1 MKYNNP
7 NIAVFESIPLSAKN
21 KRTLAKL
28 KRFDKSPLGKTFNL
42 EKWKK
47 IEKYC
52 STQIPLPNGDY
63 APLLDWM
70 KMPLSLVFCYDF
82 PIREIFTGV
91 GRSNYK
97 SGFGTMVAEL
107 TLLLGGRP
115 NQAMKFMAVSKAVAE
130 SEMFTHLQLSLTSGV
145 AAKQAIQINKDNVAI
160 PMKSK
165 LPTRGSSVV
174 IRGADEKKLD
184 GGREQLVVVDELG
197 AMAKSPLG
205 TLRQGLAKN
214 EGLLLVTTTNNLI
227 RGGAYDNEMKIFET
241 YLDNDDFSRWSF
253 IYELDDVEEVH
264 QPDKWIKANPAIGIA
279 VKQQDIQKDLDDA
292 KADPSKMA
300 VALTKRFNLNAN
312 GVNKYFS
319 PQEVDAA
326 QLMNFDFKGLYGVL
340 GSDFSITGDTWGS
353 VFLTMVGRTF
363 YALPIAIRP
372 QEKEDAYRHLGETHY
387 HEGGRNDS
395 IEGVKT
401 LVNLL
406 EENDLHTI
414 KLAIDPAYSS
424 RFLEKFEELGLYA
437 DVEKVKQNA
446 FTMSSAIQSTKRS
459 LQSGEMFYVGNLMK
473 VHLLNAKVAN
483 QKDTAAIRLVKD
495 TKEGKIDLTDALTNA
510 VYVYESNL
518 ADFAL
523 YGEENLNTMREKGI
537 AISEEGKLL

>member
-21 KRTLAKL
+21 KKTLAKL
-28 KRFDKSPLGKTFNL
+28 KRFDDSLLGRTFNL
-42 EKWKK
+42 EKWEK

-52 STQIPLPNGDY
+52 STQVPLPNGEY

-70 KMPLSLVFCYDF
+70 KMPLSLAFCYDF
-82 PIREIFTGV
+82 PIREIFAGV

-107 TLLLGGRP
+107 NLLLGGRP
-115 NQAMKFMAVSKAVAE
+115 NQAMKFMAVSKSVAE
-130 SEMFTHLQLSLTSGV
+130 AEMFAHLQLSLTSGV
-145 AAKQAIQINKDNVAI
+145 AAKQGIQINKDSVAI

-174 IRGADEKKLD
+174 IRGADEKRLD

-197 AMAKSPLG
+197 AMQKSPLG

-214 EGLLLVTTTNNLI
+214 KGLLLTTTTNNLI

-241 YLDNDDFSRWSF
+241 YLEGDDFSRWSF
-253 IYELDDVEEVH
+253 IYELDDVEEVT
-264 QPDKWIKANPAIGIA
+264 DESKWIKANPAIGVA
-279 VKQQDIQKDLDDA
+279 VQYEDIRKDLQDA

-300 VALTKRFNLNAN
+300 IALTKRFNLNAN
-312 GVNKYFS
+312 GINKYFS
-319 PQEVDAA
+319 PQEVDSA

-340 GSDFSITGDTWGS
+340 GSDFSLTGDTWGS
-353 VFLTMVGRTF
+353 VFLCMVGSTF

-372 QEKEDAYRHLGETHY
+372 QEQDDQYRHLGETHY
-387 HEGGRNDS
+387 HEGKRNDS

-401 LVNLL
+401 LVNYL
-406 EENDLHTI
+406 EENDLHVI

-424 RFLEKFEELGLYA
+424 RFLEKFEQMGLYA
-437 DVEKVKQNA
+437 DVQKVKQNS
-446 FTMSSAIQSTKRS
+446 FSISSSVQSTKRS
-459 LQSGEMFYVGNLMK
+459 LQAGELFYTGNLMK
-473 VHLLNAKVAN
+473 VHLLNSKVAI

-495 TKEGKIDLTDALTNA
+495 SKGGKIDLADALVDA
-510 VYVYESNL
+510 IDVYESNL
-518 ADFAL
+518 TDFSL
-523 YGEENLNTMREKGI
+523 YGEENLNIMRAKGV
-537 AISEEGKLL
+537 AISEEGKLI

>member
-7 NIAVFESIPLSAKN
+7 NIAVFESVPLSAKN
-21 KRTLAKL
+21 KKTLAKL
-28 KRFDKSPLGKTFNL
+28 KRFDKSPQGKTFNL
-42 EKWKK
+42 DKWKK

-70 KMPLSLVFCYDF
+70 KMPLSLAFCYDF
-82 PIREIFTGV
+82 PVREIFAGV

-97 SGFGTMVAEL
+97 SGFGTMAAEL

-115 NQAMKFMAVSKAVAE
+115 NQAMKFMAVSKEVALA
-130 SEMFTHLQLSLTSGV
+130 EMFAHLQLSLTNGV
-145 AAKQAIQINKDNVAI
+145 AAKQGIQVNKDNVSI
-160 PMKSK
+160 PVKSK
-165 LPTRGSSVV
+165 LPTRGSSVI

-197 AMAKSPLG
+197 AMLKSPLG

-214 EGLLLVTTTNNLI
+214 KGLLLITTTNNLI

-241 YLDNDDFSRWSF
+241 YLDDDDYSRWSF
-253 IYELDDVEEVH
+253 MYELDDIEEVY
-264 QPDKWIKANPAIGIA
+264 QEDKWIKANPALGTA
-279 VKQQDIQKDLDDA
+279 VQAEDIWKDLNDA

-312 GVNKYFS
+312 GINKYFS

-326 QLMNFDFKGLYGVL
+326 QLQNFDFDGLYGVL
-340 GSDFSITGDTWGS
+340 GSDFSLTGDTWGS
-353 VFLTMVGRTF
+353 VFLCMVGSTY

-372 QEKEDAYRHLGETHY
+372 QEQEDQYRHLGETHY
-387 HEGGRNDS
+387 HEGKRNDS

-401 LVNLL
+401 LVNYL
-406 EENDLHTI
+406 EEHDLHTI

-424 RFLEKFEELGLYA
+424 RFLEKFEQLGLYA

-446 FTMSSAIQSTKRS
+446 FSVSSSVQSTKRS
-459 LQSGEMFYVGNLMK
+459 LASGEMFYVGNLMK
-473 VHLLNAKVAN
+473 VHLLNAKVAT

-495 TKEGKIDLTDALTNA
+495 TKGGKIDLTDALVDA
-510 VYVYESNL
+510 VDVYERNL
-518 ADFAL
+518 MDFAL
-523 YGEENLNTMREKGI
+523 YGQENLNIMREKGI

>member
-1 MKYNNP
+1 M
-7 NIAVFESIPLSAKN
+7 FESIPLSAKN
-21 KRTLAKL
+21 KKTLAKL
-28 KRFDKSPLGKTFNL
+28 KRFDDSLLGRTFNL

-52 STQIPLPNGDY
+52 STQVPLPNGEY

-70 KMPLSLVFCYDF
+70 KMPLSLAFCYDF
-82 PIREIFTGV
+82 PIREIFAGV

-107 TLLLGGRP
+107 NLLLGGRP
-115 NQAMKFMAVSKAVAE
+115 NQAMKFMAVSKSVAE
-130 SEMFTHLQLSLTSGV
+130 AEMFAHLQLSLTSGV
-145 AAKQAIQINKDNVAI
+145 AAKQGIQINKDSVTI

-174 IRGADEKKLD
+174 IRGADEKRLD

-197 AMAKSPLG
+197 AMQKSPLG

-214 EGLLLVTTTNNLI
+214 KGLLLITTTNNLI

-241 YLDNDDFSRWSF
+241 YLDGDDFSRWSF
-253 IYELDDVEEVH
+253 IYELDDVEEVT
-264 QPDKWIKANPAIGIA
+264 DESKWIKANPAIGTA
-279 VKQQDIQKDLDDA
+279 VQYEDIRKDLQDA

-312 GVNKYFS
+312 GINKYFS
-319 PQEVDAA
+319 PQEVDNA

-340 GSDFSITGDTWGS
+340 GSDFSLTGDTWGS
-353 VFLTMVGRTF
+353 VFLCMVGSTF

-372 QEKEDAYRHLGETHY
+372 QEQDDQYRHLGETHY
-387 HEGGRNDS
+387 HEGKRNDS

-401 LVNLL
+401 LINYL
-406 EENDLHTI
+406 EENDLHVI

-424 RFLEKFEELGLYA
+424 RFLEKFEQMGLYA
-437 DVEKVKQNA
+437 DVQKVKQNSFA
-446 FTMSSAIQSTKRS
+446 VSSSVQSTKRS
-459 LQSGEMFYVGNLMK
+459 LQAGELFYTGNLMK
-473 VHLLNAKVAN
+473 VHLLNSKVAI

-495 TKEGKIDLTDALTNA
+495 SKGGKIDLADALVDA
-510 VYVYESNL
+510 IDVYESNL
-518 ADFAL
+518 TDFAL
-523 YGEENLNTMREKGI
+523 YGEENLNIMRGKGI
-537 AISEEGKLL
+537 AISEEGRLI

>member
-21 KRTLAKL
+21 KKTLAKL
-28 KRFDKSPLGKTFNL
+28 KRFDDSLLGRTFNL

-52 STQIPLPNGDY
+52 STQVPLPNGEY

-70 KMPLSLVFCYDF
+70 KMPLSLAFCYDF
-82 PIREIFTGV
+82 PIREIFAGV

-107 TLLLGGRP
+107 NLLLGGRP
-115 NQAMKFMAVSKAVAE
+115 NQAMKFMAVSKSVAE
-130 SEMFTHLQLSLTSGV
+130 AEMFAHLQLSLTSGV
-145 AAKQAIQINKDNVAI
+145 AAKQGIQINKDSVTI

-174 IRGADEKKLD
+174 IRGADEKRLD

-197 AMAKSPLG
+197 AMQKSPLG

-214 EGLLLVTTTNNLI
+214 KGLLLITTTNNLI

-241 YLDNDDFSRWSF
+241 YLEGDDFSRWSF
-253 IYELDDVEEVH
+253 IYELDDVEEVT
-264 QPDKWIKANPAIGIA
+264 DESKWIKANPAIGTA
-279 VKQQDIQKDLDDA
+279 VQYEDIRKDLQDA

-312 GVNKYFS
+312 GINKYFS
-319 PQEVDAA
+319 PQEVDNA

-340 GSDFSITGDTWGS
+340 GSDFSLTGDTWGS
-353 VFLTMVGRTF
+353 VFLCMVGSTF

-372 QEKEDAYRHLGETHY
+372 QEQDDQYRHLGETHY
-387 HEGGRNDS
+387 HEGKRNDS
-395 IEGVKT
+395 IEGVRT
-401 LVNLL
+401 LINYL
-406 EENDLHTI
+406 EENDLHVI

-424 RFLEKFEELGLYA
+424 RFLEKFEQMGLYA
-437 DVEKVKQNA
+437 DVQKVKQNSFA
-446 FTMSSAIQSTKRS
+446 VSSSVQSTKRS
-459 LQSGEMFYVGNLMK
+459 LQAGELFYTGNLMK
-473 VHLLNAKVAN
+473 VHLLNSKVAI

-495 TKEGKIDLTDALTNA
+495 SKGGKIDLADALVDA
-510 VYVYESNL
+510 IDVYESNL
-518 ADFAL
+518 TDFAL
-523 YGEENLNTMREKGI
+523 YGEENLNIMRGKGI
-537 AISEEGKLL
+537 AISEEGKLI

>member
-1 MKYNNP
+1 M
-7 NIAVFESIPLSAKN
+7 FESIPLSAKN
-21 KRTLAKL
+21 KKTLAKL
-28 KRFDKSPLGKTFNL
+28 KRFDESLLGQTFNL
-42 EKWKK
+42 EKWQK

-52 STQIPLPNGDY
+52 STQVPLPNGEY

-70 KMPLSLVFCYDF
+70 KMPLSLAFCYDF
-82 PIREIFTGV
+82 PIREIFAGV

-107 TLLLGGRP
+107 NLLLGGRP
-115 NQAMKFMAVSKAVAE
+115 NQAMKFMAVSKSVAE

-145 AAKQAIQINKDNVAI
+145 AAKQGIQINKDSVTI

-174 IRGADEKKLD
+174 IRGADEKRLD

-197 AMAKSPLG
+197 AMQKSPLG

-214 EGLLLVTTTNNLI
+214 KGLLLITTTNNLI

-241 YLDNDDFSRWSF
+241 YLTGDDFSRWSF
-253 IYELDDVEEVH
+253 IYELDDVEEVT
-264 QPDKWIKANPAIGIA
+264 DESKWIKANPALGVA
-279 VKQQDIQKDLDDA
+279 VQIEDIRKDLQDA

-312 GVNKYFS
+312 GINKYFS
-319 PQEVDAA
+319 PQEVDNA
-326 QLMNFDFKGLYGVL
+326 QIMNFDFKGLYGVL
-340 GSDFSITGDTWGS
+340 GSDFSLTGDTWGS
-353 VFLTMVGRTF
+353 VFLTMVGSTF

-372 QEKEDAYRHLGETHY
+372 QEQDDQYRHLGETHY
-387 HEGGRNDS
+387 HESKRNDS
-395 IEGVKT
+395 LEGVRT
-401 LVNLL
+401 LTNYL
-406 EENDLHTI
+406 EENDLHVI

-424 RFLEKFEELGLYA
+424 RFLEKFEQLGLYA
-437 DVEKVKQNA
+437 DVEKVKQNS
-446 FTMSSAIQSTKRS
+446 FSISSSVQSTKRA
-459 LQSGEMFYVGNLMK
+459 LQSGELFYTGNLMK
-473 VHLLNAKVAN
+473 VHLLNSKVAI

-495 TKEGKIDLTDALTNA
+495 SKGGKIDLADALVDA
-510 VYVYESNL
+510 VDVYESNL
-518 ADFAL
+518 TDFAL
-523 YGEENLNTMREKGI
+523 YGQENLNIMRAKGI

>member
-21 KRTLAKL
+21 QKTLAKL
-28 KRFDKSPLGKTFNL
+28 KRFDKTPQGKTFNL
-42 EKWKK
+42 DKWKK

-52 STQIPLPNGDY
+52 STQIPLPNGNY

-70 KMPLSLVFCYDF
+70 KMPLSLAFCYDF
-82 PIREIFTGV
+82 PVREIFAGV

-97 SGFGTMVAEL
+97 SGFGTMAAEL

-115 NQAMKFMAVSKAVAE
+115 NQAMKFMAVSKDVAE
-130 SEMFTHLQLSLTSGV
+130 AEMFAHLQLSLTSGV
-145 AAKQAIQINKDNVAI
+145 AGRQGIQVNKDSVSI
-160 PMKSK
+160 PVKSK
-165 LPTRGSSVV
+165 LPTRGSSVI

-197 AMAKSPLG
+197 AMQKSPLG

-214 EGLLLVTTTNNLI
+214 KGLLLITTTNNLI

-241 YLDNDDFSRWSF
+241 YLDDDDWSRWSF
-253 IYELDDVEEVH
+253 MYELDDVEEVY
-264 QPDKWIKANPAIGIA
+264 QEDKWIKANPAIGVA
-279 VKQQDIQKDLDDA
+279 VQAEDIWKDLNDA

-300 VALTKRFNLNAN
+300 VAITKRFNLNAN

-326 QLMNFDFKGLYGVL
+326 QLQNFDFDGLYGVL
-340 GSDFSITGDTWGS
+340 GSDFSLTGDTWGS
-353 VFLTMVGRTF
+353 VFLCMVGSTY

-372 QEKEDAYRHLGETHY
+372 QERDDQYRHLGETLY
-387 HEGGRNDS
+387 HDGKRNDS

-401 LVNLL
+401 LVNYL
-406 EENDLHTI
+406 EEHNLHTI

-424 RFLEKFEELGLYA
+424 RFLEKFEQLGLYA
-437 DVEKVKQNA
+437 DVEKVRQNA
-446 FTMSSAIQSTKRS
+446 FSMSSAIQSTKRS
-459 LQSGEMFYVGNLMK
+459 LASGEMFYTGNLMK

-495 TKEGKIDLTDALTNA
+495 TKGGKIDLTDALTDA
-510 VYVYESNL
+510 VHVY
-518 ADFAL
+518 
-523 YGEENLNTMREKGI
+523 EENLTDFGLYGQENLNIMREKGI